1 MPNYPEFSHKSV
13 LVTGGG
19 SGIGRATA
27 IQFAANGARVVIGD
41 MDRNGAEATRASIA
55 ARGGF
60 AIVRVGDVS
69 QDDFA
74 ASLVAT
80 AVAEFGRLDCAFNN
94 AGIAPET
101 AQLHDCPPEIAE
113 RVLAINLRAVWSA
126 LRCQVPVMRAQG
138 GGAIVNTASVM
149 GLIGRPASALYIAAK
164 HGVVGITKAA
174 AIENAALGV
183 RVNAVC
189 PGMVETGLMKE
200 AKERADQDP
209 EYRNMLQSLQPIG
222 RWAQPDELAH
232 AVLWLCSDGASFMT
246 GHPLVVDGGYS
257 IQ

>member
-1 MPNYPEFSHKSV
+1 MSHAELSAI
-13 LVTGGG
+13 LQQERPCNGRR
-19 SGIGRATA
+19 IGNRARDC
-27 IQFAANGARVVIGD
+27 NPVCR
-41 MDRNGAEATRASIA
+41 EWRACGY
-55 ARGGF
+55 RRYG
-60 AIVRVGDVS
+60 V
-69 QDDFA
+69 
-74 ASLVAT
+74 
-80 AVAEFGRLDCAFNN
+80 
-94 AGIAPET
+94 
-101 AQLHDCPPEIAE
+101 
-113 RVLAINLRAVWSA
+113 
-126 LRCQVPVMRAQG
+126 
-138 GGAIVNTASVM
+138 

-189 PGMVETGLMKE
+189 PGIVETGLMKD

-209 EYRNMLQSLQPIG
+209 EYRKMVQSLQPIG
-222 RWAQPDELAH
+222 RWAQPDELAQ